1 MSFKVKVIQFD
12 IKLKNQTTNRDKI
25 YKLISSNDTEKTDL
39 FVLPETFTTGFDK
52 EIFDNV
58 TKYAETESGK
68 TINMLKQLALE
79 YNTWI
84 VCGTIIEKDNSNYYN
99 TSFLINNKGMIN
111 GKYRKMH
118 LFSPCDEDK
127 AITNGENLPVFN
139 TKLGRLAIMTCYDI
153 RFVEISRLYSL
164 KGTEAIIVVAN
175 FPKPKIN
182 HWRTLLQARA
192 IENQIYIIAC
202 NRIGKN
208 YFGHSL
214 IIDPWGEIIE
224 EGNNKETIISG
235 IIDVNKIKEVRNKIP
250 MYKDRHPENYSF

>member
-84 VCGTIIEKDNSNYYN
+84 VCGTIIEKDN
-99 TSFLINNKGMIN
+99 
-111 GKYRKMH
+111 
-118 LFSPCDEDK
+118 
-127 AITNGENLPVFN
+127 
-139 TKLGRLAIMTCYDI
+139 
-153 RFVEISRLYSL
+153 
-164 KGTEAIIVVAN
+164 
-175 FPKPKIN
+175 
-182 HWRTLLQARA
+182 
-192 IENQIYIIAC
+192 
-202 NRIGKN
+202 
-208 YFGHSL
+208 
-214 IIDPWGEIIE
+214 
-224 EGNNKETIISG
+224 
-235 IIDVNKIKEVRNKIP
+235 
-250 MYKDRHPENYSF
+250 